1 MITSMTGFSSSIIT
15 ITQNPSPESPKKEVY
30 LAFSL
35 KTLNSRFLEVNC
47 KLPYSLAFLETE
59 LIKYFK
65 KRLSRGTVQFS
76 IYMSSQSALTG
87 TIEPSLSTIA
97 GYLAASKTI
106 QETFNVEGAL
116 TLPVLL
122 NLPNVFE
129 TREAPLEERFIERIM
144 AEIDSLTD
152 ECIKT
157 RIQEGKSLEKDLLE
171 RVENIQN
178 YMSEVEPQTK
188 KVIEQKKEHL
198 FATLH
203 ALLKETNQETISD
216 VQTSFIYNQLEKLD
230 IHEEIVRTNNHLQ
243 RIHAI
248 ITSSEA
254 ESGKKLDFTLQEL
267 FREIN
272 TIASKC
278 QDSLISNLSINIKV
292 ELEKAREQT
301 QNVV

>member
-15 ITQNPSPESPKKEVY
+15 MTQSPSLEGPKKEVY

-65 KRLSRGTVQFS
+65 KRLLRGTVQFS

-87 TIEPSLSTIA
+87 TIEPSLATIA

-106 QETFNVEGAL
+106 QDTFNLEGTL

-129 TREAPLEERFIERIM
+129 TREAPLEEHFIERIM
-144 AEIDSLTD
+144 TELDSLTD
-152 ECIKT
+152 ECINT

-171 RVENIQN
+171 RIENIQN
-178 YMSEVEPQTK
+178 FMKEVEPQTK

-198 FATLH
+198 FTTLH
-203 ALLKETNQETISD
+203 ALLKETNQEVISD
-216 VQTSFIYNQLEKLD
+216 VQTSFIFNQLEKLD
-230 IHEEIVRTNNHLQ
+230 IHEEIVRTNNHLE
-243 RIHAI
+243 RIRTI
-248 ITSSEA
+248 IESTEV

-278 QDSLISNLSINIKV
+278 QDSLIGNLAINIKV